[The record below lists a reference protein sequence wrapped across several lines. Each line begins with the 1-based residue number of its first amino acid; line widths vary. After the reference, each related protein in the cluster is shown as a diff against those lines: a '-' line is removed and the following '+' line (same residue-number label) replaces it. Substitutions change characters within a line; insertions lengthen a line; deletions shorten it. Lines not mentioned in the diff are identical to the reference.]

1 MGRELA
7 LDNIQSAAFFFA
19 GKWTP
24 GLRRNQSRDLLRHLL
39 CRLYGA
45 SKGSLFHARIRASHA
60 DLGHELGL
68 SREWVCKL
76 GQRLQ
81 GSGWVQ
87 YRALRLPDGTY
98 EVGVFSAGR
107 QLKRLL
113 CMLLGYRKSKHH
125 VNDRSLSLPLLQKE
139 REKIFSFRQ
148 KKILECEQ
156 QPPSRET
163 LGKLPLLKTWLKRG
177 SPESV

>member
-7 LDNIQSAAFFFA
+7 LDNIQSAAFFFS

-107 QLKRLL
+107 QLKRLF

-125 VNDRSLSLPLLQKE
+125 VNDRSLSFPLLKLE
-139 REKIFSFRQ
+139 REKMFSFTR
-148 KKILECEQ
+148 KKRLEREQ
-156 QPPSRET
+156 QAPSQAIIQ
-163 LGKLPLLKTWLKRG
+163 KIPLLRDWLNRG
-177 SPESV
+177 N